1 MWTWRKPLSL
11 DFVKVLGHWRRWWH
25 WTTKYSYRVV
35 LYEAEIKTW
44 ICPRLRAQDWKVLS
58 KNGDDLE
65 RWFKASGKGLMR
77 YTVHEDKSSNQYRHS
92 MNHTV
97 SYVEIGFT
105 NRDTALLC
113 KLIMGGK

>member
-1 MWTWRKPLSL
+1 M
-11 DFVKVLGHWRRWWH
+11 KVLGRWRRWWH

-35 LYEAEIKTW
+35 LYNAEIKTW
-44 ICPRLRAQDWKVLS
+44 LCPRLRAQDWKVIS
-58 KNGDDLE
+58 QNGDDLE

-77 YTVHEDKSSNQYRHS
+77 YTVHEDKSNNQYRHS
-92 MNHTV
+92 MNRTV

-113 KLIMGGK
+113 KLTLGGK